1 MNNHPTAAALVTN
14 EPIIPIIPIIQ
25 EKTEK
30 INNGAGRD
38 YRDYIE
44 LTRYVN
50 HEKRKERII
59 PLDSDDKESVLR
71 LMKDFDD
78 VTANSRLHLNTAPLR
93 FQYFARCLIGAKRD
107 DWQAVIDNK
116 TQNTIEHFN
125 ERIAEFLDMIFV
137 PTDLIDQKNYLMK
150 LKKPYK
156 LSCTELSSRLR
167 YINSLMRWMPG
178 ANNNPPFSENDLKV
192 MFYSMMLE
200 PWKLNFVTAGK
211 DIVNSQ

>member
-1 MNNHPTAAALVTN
+1 MNNHPTAAALATN
-14 EPIIPIIPIIQ
+14 EPIIPIIQ
-25 EKTEK
+25 EKNEK
-30 INNGAGRD
+30 INNDAGHN
-38 YRDYIE
+38 YRDYVE

-59 PLDSDDKESVLR
+59 PLDSDDKESILR

-93 FQYFARCLIGAKRD
+93 FQYFARCLIGSKRD
-107 DWQAVIDNK
+107 DWQAVIDSK
-116 TQNTIEHFN
+116 PQNTMEHFN
-125 ERIAEFLDMIFV
+125 ARIAEFLDMIFV

-156 LSCTELSSRLR
+156 LSCIELSSRLR

-178 ANNNPPFSENDLKV
+178 ANNTPPFSENDLKV
-192 MFYSMMLE
+192 MLFSLHCNC
-200 PWKLNFVTAGK
+200 LNLALSFRWHL
-211 DIVNSQ
+211 